1 MSDQQQRADWA
12 QANDRP
18 VPVAAVP
25 GIEAT
30 GDEARYQLWLAAQ
43 PADPVPKTDPAP
55 ARPVRAPVRK

>member
-18 VPVAAVP
+18 VPVAAAP

-43 PADPVPKTDPAP
+43 PEPVPKTDPAP
-55 ARPVRAPVRK
+55 ARPVRAGARK